1 MQGNQALPRERLLQF
16 GADAL
21 SDAELLAVLLR
32 TGTKGV
38 PVVEM
43 AQKILERFNG
53 NILGLCG
60 ASISELCE
68 IPGMGVA
75 KSLELGAAIAL
86 ARRLANRRMAM
97 RPEMKSPAAIANYMR
112 ELLWDTTQEAF
123 YVLLLD
129 CKMCLIRS
137 ERVTVGLVDRSLV
150 HAREVFRNAIRESC
164 SSIIIC
170 HNHPSGDVTPSAN
183 DIKVTKMLFDAGE
196 IIGITLVDHIIIS
209 SNVTGRESNYFS
221 FREHQFMPVKQSTRG
236 T

>member
-1 MQGNQALPRERLLQF
+1 MQF
-16 GADAL
+16 GAEAL

-32 TGTKGV
+32 TGTKGT

-43 AQKILERFNG
+43 AKHLLERFNG
-53 NILGLCG
+53 NVLTLCD
-60 ASISELCE
+60 ATVNELCE
-68 IPGMGVA
+68 IPGMGLA
-75 KSLELGAAIAL
+75 KSLELEAAFALSKRL
-86 ARRLANRRMAM
+86 ARHRMAL
-97 RPEMKSPAAIANYMR
+97 RPEMKSPQAIADYMQGLMP
-112 ELLWDTTQEAF
+112 EAPQECF

-129 CKMCLIRS
+129 TKLCLMRS
-137 ERVTVGLVDRSLV
+137 EQVTIGLVDRSLV
-150 HAREVFRNAIRESC
+150 HAREVYRNAIREAC